1 MCRTSPRGCVLGP
14 GSQRS
19 TINQRTDMT
28 KDSRSI
34 RVALIAGGNRHK
46 TVDDVGVTCNNGVA
60 QNQAGAIRHHRR
72 EVDKGQTQ
80 ELWPQVMG
88 SRNNTSQS
96 SQSPVGQTRSDSASR
111 PSHFGRLR
119 LGTGTPTS
127 RVLPLLRR
135 DRDYDLSKHVSGA
148 LFPRRGEGYQ
158 FQATDIHCVGTLP
171 SPSGCYWRSPRNLA
185 GVLSA
190 QLDNPESRPTDR
202 LW

>member
-1 MCRTSPRGCVLGP
+1 MSD
-14 GSQRS
+14 
-19 TINQRTDMT
+19 IT
-28 KDSRSI
+28 KGLRAGARVSKEHDQPANRHDKGFTI

-46 TVDDVGVTCNNGVA
+46 TVNDVGVTCNNGVA

-96 SQSPVGQTRSDSASR
+96 SQFPVGQTRSDSASR
-111 PSHFGRLR
+111 LSHFGRLR

-135 DRDYDLSKHVSGA
+135 DRD
-148 LFPRRGEGYQ
+148 
-158 FQATDIHCVGTLP
+158 
-171 SPSGCYWRSPRNLA
+171 
-185 GVLSA
+185 
-190 QLDNPESRPTDR
+190 
-202 LW
+202 

>member
-1 MCRTSPRGCVLGP
+1 MPNKTFYHQRSMCRTSPRGCVLGP

-34 RVALIAGGNRHK
+34 HVALIAGGNRHK

-80 ELWPQVMG
+80 ESWPQVMG

-135 DRDYDLSKHVSGA
+135 DRDQRSLKTCIRSFISKT
-148 LFPRRGEGYQ
+148 E
-158 FQATDIHCVGTLP
+158 
-171 SPSGCYWRSPRNLA
+171 
-185 GVLSA
+185 
-190 QLDNPESRPTDR
+190 
-202 LW
+202 